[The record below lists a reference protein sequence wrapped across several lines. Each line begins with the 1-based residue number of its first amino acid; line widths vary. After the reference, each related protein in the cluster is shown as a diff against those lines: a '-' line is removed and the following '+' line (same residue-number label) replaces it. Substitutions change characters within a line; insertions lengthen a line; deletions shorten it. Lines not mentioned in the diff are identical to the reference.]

1 MPNAFTKLGRI
12 VVVLVG
18 VVLAAGL
25 GWLLFVEVPAGSTTR
40 LLGVLLTSAAAL
52 GGARLAGQLARSRI
66 RRYDVGEVEVDDVI
80 TRERGPGPVRN
91 VGASA
96 NEIVEQI
103 ERADADDAVEA
114 LIVKLNTPGGQVV
127 PSEDIRTAAA
137 NFDGPTV
144 AYAEDLAASGGYWI
158 ASGCDEIHA
167 RRGSVVGSI
176 GVNGTQLGSTGLA
189 EKLGLD
195 YRRFVAG
202 EYKDTPSRWRDL
214 DDDEV
219 AYVQGL
225 LDDYYEQFVET
236 VVDGTGLDEAFVRE
250 TEARTYLGEEAH
262 ELGLVDTCGP
272 REEMEA
278 RLADRLGVDEIEV
291 REFEPERGLAQRMSV
306 GASRLAHAFGSG
318 LASVVVGD
326 EGPPTRLR

>member
-1 MPNAFTKLGRI
+1 MPNVLTKLGR
-12 VVVLVG
+12 VV
-18 VVLAAGL
+18 VVLAATVLAAAL

-40 LLGVLLTSAAAL
+40 LLGVLLTIAVAL
-52 GGARLAGQLARSRI
+52 AGARIAGQLARSRL
-66 RRYDVGEVEVDDVI
+66 RPYDVAEIEVDNII
-80 TRERGPGPVRN
+80 TRDRGPGPVRN
-91 VGASA
+91 VGATA
-96 NEIVEQI
+96 DEIVEGI
-103 ERADADDAVEA
+103 ERADADDAAEA
-114 LIVKLNTPGGQVV
+114 LVVKLNTPGGQVV

-137 NFDGPTV
+137 DFDGPTV

-214 DDDEV
+214 EDDEI
-219 AYVQGL
+219 AYVQGM

-236 VVDGTGLDEAFVRE
+236 VVEGTGLDETLVRE

-278 RLADRLGVDEIEV
+278 RLADRLGVEEIEV
-291 REFEPERGLAQRMSV
+291 RTFEPKRGLVERMGA
-306 GASRLAHAFGSG
+306 GASRVAYAFGRG
-318 LASVVVGD
+318 LASVVRD
-326 EGPPTRLR
+326 EGPPARLR

>member
-1 MPNAFTKLGRI
+1 MPNVLTKLGRI

-18 VVLAAGL
+18 TLLAAGG

-40 LLGVLLTSAAAL
+40 LLGVLLTIGAAL
-52 GGARLAGQLARSRI
+52 AGARIAGRFSSSWTRS
-66 RRYDVGEVEVDDVI
+66 YDVGEVEVDGPI
-80 TRERGPGPVRN
+80 IRERGPGPVRN
-91 VGASA
+91 VGTTA
-96 NEIVEQI
+96 NEIVEGI

-114 LIVKLNTPGGQVV
+114 LVVKLNTPGGQVV
-127 PSEDIRTAAA
+127 PSEDIRAAA
-137 NFDGPTV
+137 EAFDGPTV

-214 DDDEV
+214 EDDEV

-236 VVDGTGLDEAFVRE
+236 VVEGTGLEESFVRE

-272 REEMEA
+272 REEMED
-278 RLADRLGVDEIEV
+278 RLADRLGVDQIEV
-291 REFEPERGLAQRMSV
+291 REFEPSRGLAERMSV
-306 GASRLAHAFGSG
+306 TASWLAHAFGKG
-318 LASVVVGD
+318 LASVVQD
-326 EGPPTRLR
+326 EGPPARLR